1 MSDIIVEVTDYQLVN
16 FLSTPIGIVST
27 DFRLTK
33 AEKDV
38 IMNTQYNEP
47 RGDTQG
53 VLVSENHTILEL
65 PGLERAKSFMV
76 DMTKDFVPSDLNSS
90 FGGIQLILFSLL
102 QFIRFY
108 KC

>member
-53 VLVSENHTILEL
+53 VLVSENHKIGSSRSRTHSVLTDANQPHAIST
-65 PGLERAKSFMV
+65 SFSE
-76 DMTKDFVPSDLNSS
+76 KIEIP
-90 FGGIQLILFSLL
+90 
-102 QFIRFY
+102 FY
-108 KC
+108 LTNKCYAIFK